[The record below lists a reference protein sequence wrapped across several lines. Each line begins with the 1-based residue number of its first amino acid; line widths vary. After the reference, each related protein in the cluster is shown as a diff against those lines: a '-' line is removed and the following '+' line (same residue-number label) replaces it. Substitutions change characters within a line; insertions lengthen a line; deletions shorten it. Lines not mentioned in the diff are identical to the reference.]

1 MRRWVAQ
8 TVWAALYLITMLMP
22 VALSWAVPG
31 DDAMDR
37 AAVESGLLAASA
49 LACAVVLPSRLRSLT
64 SSFGIEDVLG
74 SHRWLGGFVA
84 VAVAAH
90 LAVVLVSDPAN
101 LARLDLVHAPLSGR
115 AGTLAILALLVLVLR
130 ALRPR
135 PQWERW
141 RTGHVLLAAL
151 VLALT
156 GLHVWALRDMIEHPV
171 ARVWFVV
178 LALGLLGVAVYR
190 WVWRRFVPG
199 EPYRVRELH
208 WESYDVVT
216 LVLEPRNR
224 RRYVLDFNPG
234 QFVWL
239 RLKPSLRAEQHP
251 YTISSSA
258 IRSTSLSFTVR
269 ELGDFSSQLARLQ
282 PGDPI
287 WLDGPHGAFSL
298 DHMPTTGLVLI
309 AGGVGIT
316 PMISMLRTL
325 ADRGDERPHRLIAV
339 ARTPYDLLFSD
350 ELVKLRERLN
360 LEVIGLVRRPDGDE
374 IPGDIDEELLVRML
388 PGPFRRQQLTYF
400 VAGSTAMV
408 TAVLNVLRALEIPRC
423 QIHTERFDLP

>member
-1 MRRWVAQ
+1 
-8 TVWAALYLITMLMP
+8 
-22 VALSWAVPG
+22 
-31 DDAMDR
+31 
-37 AAVESGLLAASA
+37 
-49 LACAVVLPSRLRSLT
+49 
-64 SSFGIEDVLG
+64 
-74 SHRWLGGFVA
+74 
-84 VAVAAH
+84 
-90 LAVVLVSDPAN
+90 
-101 LARLDLVHAPLSGR
+101 
-115 AGTLAILALLVLVLR
+115 
-130 ALRPR
+130 
-135 PQWERW
+135 
-141 RTGHVLLAAL
+141 
-151 VLALT
+151 
-156 GLHVWALRDMIEHPV
+156 
-171 ARVWFVV
+171 
-178 LALGLLGVAVYR
+178 
-190 WVWRRFVPG
+190 
-199 EPYRVRELH
+199 
-208 WESYDVVT
+208 
-216 LVLEPRNR
+216 
-224 RRYVLDFNPG
+224 
-234 QFVWL
+234 
-239 RLKPSLRAEQHP
+239 LKPSLRAEQHP